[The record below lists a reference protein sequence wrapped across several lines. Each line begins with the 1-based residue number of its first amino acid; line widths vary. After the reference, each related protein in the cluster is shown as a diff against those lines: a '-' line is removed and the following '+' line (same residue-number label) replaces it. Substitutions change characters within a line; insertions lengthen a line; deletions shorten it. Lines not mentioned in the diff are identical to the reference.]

1 MESDVTNEEPG
12 GGKEKSV
19 VTPEEGSANQD
30 ENAVTEAESSPTQ
43 EENEVKEEPAGVE
56 EEVAAAQEDISGT
69 AEESVAAEEE
79 SAEVKEESVA
89 ADLSASAKLW
99 YVIHTYSGFENKV
112 KASLEDRFA
121 HSGLTDKLGD
131 IIIPT
136 EEVVEIRGGKKKIS
150 SRKFYPGYVLISVD
164 MDQDIWYLIKNTP
177 KVTGFPGGASPAP
190 LSATEVKDVMDQI
203 KGEAKAPKPKF
214 IFEKGENVRVIE
226 GPFMNFNGVVEEV
239 NPDKGKVK
247 VMVSIFGRATP
258 VELEFPQI
266 ESV

>member
-1 MESDVTNEEPG
+1 MTD
-12 GGKEKSV
+12 
-19 VTPEEGSANQD
+19 
-30 ENAVTEAESSPTQ
+30 
-43 EENEVKEEPAGVE
+43 EEN
-56 EEVAAAQEDISGT
+56 
-69 AEESVAAEEE
+69 SVNEEE
-79 SAEVKEESVA
+79 SAVPEQESAATPEENNVIPEEKAVAQAVVEEKVVATPEEESVPAEESA
-89 ADLSASAKLW
+89 AVEEDSMVVEKDSAKQW

-112 KASLEDRFA
+112 KLSLEERFA
-121 HSGLTDKLGD
+121 HEGLTDKLGD
-131 IIIPT
+131 IVIPV

-150 SRKFYPGYVLISVD
+150 SRKFYPGYVLISVE
-164 MDQDIWYLIKNTP
+164 MDQDIWYLIKNTS

-190 LSATEVKDVMDQI
+190 LTAAEVKDVMDQI
-203 KGEAKAPKPKF
+203 KGEAKAPKQKF

-266 ESV
+266 ERV

>member
-1 MESDVTNEEPG
+1 MESGVTNGENGVTKDEG
-12 GGKEKSV
+12 IVAKEKNDV
-19 VTPEEGSANQD
+19 AEEHGAVADN
-30 ENAVTEAESSPTQ
+30 ENAAVQ
-43 EENEVKEEPAGVE
+43 
-56 EEVAAAQEDISGT
+56 
-69 AEESVAAEEE
+69 EE
-79 SAEVKEESVA
+79 SAEAENESTEVEEEGIG
-89 ADLSASAKLW
+89 AKDW
-99 YVIHTYSGFENKV
+99 YVIHVYSGFENKV
-112 KASLEDRFA
+112 KLSLEERFA
-121 HSGLTDKLGD
+121 HSGLTDKLGK

-177 KVTGFPGGASPAP
+177 KVTGFPGGATPAP
-190 LSATEVKDVMDQI
+190 LTATEVKDVMDQI

-266 ESV
+266 ERV

>member
-1 MESDVTNEEPG
+1 MESGVTNGENGVTKDEG
-12 GGKEKSV
+12 IVAKEKNDV
-19 VTPEEGSANQD
+19 AEEHGAVADN
-30 ENAVTEAESSPTQ
+30 ENAAVQ
-43 EENEVKEEPAGVE
+43 
-56 EEVAAAQEDISGT
+56 
-69 AEESVAAEEE
+69 EE
-79 SAEVKEESVA
+79 SAEAENESAEAEEEGIG
-89 ADLSASAKLW
+89 AKDW
-99 YVIHTYSGFENKV
+99 YVIHVYSGFENKV
-112 KASLEDRFA
+112 KLSLEERFA
-121 HSGLTDKLGD
+121 HSGLTDKLGK

-177 KVTGFPGGASPAP
+177 KVTGFPGGATPAP
-190 LSATEVKDVMDQI
+190 LTATEIKDVMDQI

-266 ESV
+266 ERV